1 MRQYRFIISL
11 LTRCAA
17 ACPPIAQLGPG
28 LCRLVYGARTFVV
41 PYLNSALTN
50 MASAFWSSP
59 AHSLADFPSAEGS
72 PHTVNGRLT
81 KRGRVAREDMNL
93 IGGAGGGR

>member
-11 LTRCAA
+11 LMRCAA
-17 ACPPIAQLGPG
+17 ACSTIAQLGPG
-28 LCRLVYGARTFVV
+28 LCRLVHGARTLVV
-41 PYLNSALTN
+41 PHLNSALTS
-50 MASAFWSSP
+50 MASAFWSST

-72 PHTVNGRLT
+72 PHTVNGRVT
-81 KRGRVAREDMNL
+81 KSGRVAREGMNL